1 MKKKKTM
8 SELDT
13 ATESNSIVFI
23 VVIGIVCVC
32 VIGFVF
38 YRLRKRTSAKQPKS
52 ENNKSVKEVPKEEI
66 QHEDPLKNCRTFP
79 TTHGLRIF
87 KCNEQ
92 GDPIQK
98 IDI

>member
-1 MKKKKTM
+1 M

-13 ATESNSIVFI
+13 TTESNSIVFI

-38 YRLRKRTSAKQPKS
+38 YRLRKRTSAKQPKP
-52 ENNKSVKEVPKEEI
+52 ENNKTINEAPKEVKEEI
-66 QHEDPLKNCRTFP
+66 QQEDPLKNCRTFA